1 MSRPLRIEYPGAWYH
16 VMNRGRRREQICQDE
31 EDYRLFL
38 EVLQDTAKMWNLKVA
53 AYCLMSNHYHL
64 LVQTPD
70 GNLSRCMR
78 HLNGVYTQ
86 RYNRRHGIDGQ
97 LFRGRYKA
105 VLVEDDSHLL
115 ELLRYIHRNP
125 IEAHIVSTLAA
136 YKWCSHRGYLADD
149 RGWSWLHRDFLLKMF
164 SPTRK
169 KAFSDYLAFVNQQDS
184 DEVQH
189 FFSRKNLP
197 SIFGSIGFI
206 DKIRNRFDFLR
217 QDKEIAGVEILSVDA
232 DIVIKAVCSVSRVT
246 ERKLASSRRGVT
258 NLPRDLAIYALREYS
273 QKTLSEIGQVVGCN
287 NYSTVSSAIER
298 MKKALDS
305 EPSMRKLYKDI
316 CSKFKVSQKQT

>member
-16 VMNRGRRREQICQDE
+16 VMNRGRRREQIYENE

-38 EVLQDTAKMWNLKVA
+38 EVLQDTAKMWNLKVS

-105 VLVEDDSHLL
+105 VLVEEDSHLL

-125 IEAHIVSTLAA
+125 LESHIVSTLDA
-136 YKWCSHRGYLADD
+136 YKWCSHRGYLAAESE
-149 RGWSWLHRDFLLKMF
+149 WSWLHRDLLLKMF
-164 SPTRK
+164 SPIRK
-169 KAFSDYLAFVNQQDS
+169 KAYSDYLLFVNQQDS
-184 DEVQH
+184 DEVQYFYSH
-189 FFSRKNLP
+189 KNLA
-197 SIFGSIGFI
+197 SIFGSTGFI
-206 DKIRNRFDFLR
+206 DKIRSRFDFSH
-217 QDKEIAGVEILSVDA
+217 QNKEIAGVEILSVEA
-232 DIVIKAVCSVSRVT
+232 DRVIKAVCAVARVT
-246 ERKLASSRRGVT
+246 EQELISSRRGVA
-258 NLPRDLAIYALREYS
+258 NIPRDLAIYALREFS
-273 QKTLSEIGQVVGCN
+273 QRTLSEIGQVVGCN

-298 MKKALDS
+298 AKKVLIN
-305 EPSMRKLYKDI
+305 EPSTRKLYKDI
-316 CSKFKVSQKQT
+316 CSKLKVGQRQT